1 MMRSVIRM
9 FMLLAVSAVV
19 GVGYAHYRGLPL
31 KPDLRQIEKHKD
43 QYQQW
48 VEDNSI
54 DLDEFVRHFE
64 MGGLVL
70 DARPHESYEQGHLDA
85 DQIMHIPADEAVDGY
100 HIERVLP
107 YQCQPIVLYCSSE
120 LCDSAEALWN
130 VLYTYGFYEV
140 RVYQPGYDGIEAAG
154 LPTVTGPDVAY
165 ALYMECAEPNGTE
178 LDGGSDED

>member
-9 FMLLAVSAVV
+9 AMLLAVSAAV

-31 KPDLRQIEKHKD
+31 TPNLQQIEVQKD
-43 QYQQW
+43 QHQQW

-54 DLDEFVRHFE
+54 GLDEFVRHFE

-70 DARPHESYEQGHLDA
+70 DARPRGAYEQGHLDA
-85 DQIMHIPADEAVDGY
+85 HQIMNIPADEAVDGY

-120 LCDSAEALWN
+120 LCDSAEALWT
-130 VLYTYGFYEV
+130 VLHTYGFYEV
-140 RVYQPGYDGIEAAG
+140 RVYQPGYDGIEAEG
-154 LPTVTGPDVAY
+154 LPTVAGSDTAY
-165 ALYMECAEPNGTE
+165 ALYMECAEPNGTD
-178 LDGGSDED
+178 LDEESDED